1 MVKNYCIKAEIYI
14 WRAPISND
22 MEIIDEMKKKYFL
35 HLEYEIVRSFEWKK
49 VDDFIQVIVKQL
61 TERLTVLGII
71 NAYQYLIAPNGEIF
85 FDLKGSP
92 AGKIENAP
100 DMLPRLG
107 VTLHLDK
114 SLSKKI
120 FR

>member
-1 MVKNYCIKAEIYI
+1 MKGALTNVTRDGKKLLHKGPKFTF

-35 HLEYEIVRSFEWKK
+35 HLEHEIVRSFEWKK

-71 NAYQYLIAPNGEIF
+71 NVPISI
-85 FDLKGSP
+85 
-92 AGKIENAP
+92 
-100 DMLPRLG
+100 
-107 VTLHLDK
+107 
-114 SLSKKI
+114 
-120 FR
+120 